1 MPYKGDFSLFVP
13 GKQILEINNTNNN
26 ETLKK
31 PPTQGGGVPQEG
43 SVLKL
48 LLICTLPP
56 YHERHV

>member
-1 MPYKGDFSLFVP
+1 MPDKGDFSLFVP

-43 SVLKL
+43 SVLKPVDF
-48 LLICTLPP
+48 LLITNDM
-56 YHERHV
+56 

>member
-1 MPYKGDFSLFVP
+1 MPDKGDFSLFVP

-43 SVLKL
+43 SVLKPVYF
-48 LLICTLPP
+48 LLITNDM
-56 YHERHV
+56 YD